1 MDLNN
6 VSELEESA
14 GHLIERLQPGGEQAQ
29 NVSVAEHPTEVCL
42 LHRALHGMEMIP
54 AMLTIAVIVTA
65 TAASPGET
73 ICRLGISLFYP

>member
-6 VSELEESA
+6 VLKLEESA

-29 NVSVAEHPTEVCL
+29 NVSVAEQPAEVCL
-42 LHRALHGMEMIP
+42 LNRALHGMAKI
-54 AMLTIAVIVTA
+54 AVMLTVAVIVTA

-73 ICRLGISLFYP
+73 VCRLGISLFRP

>member
-6 VSELEESA
+6 VLELEESA

-29 NVSVAEHPTEVCL
+29 NVSIAEHPAEACL
-42 LHRALHGMEMIP
+42 LHRALHGIAKVP

-65 TAASPGET
+65 KAASPGET
-73 ICRLGISLFYP
+73 VCRLGISLFRP